1 MPTLDPLQINPSQ
14 YAAENPLQFSDPLGL
29 KTACTAEQL
38 MTIDQAIKDTFDG
51 SSSPEPLGTL
61 PLLPLTGQS
70 RPGLPISTVPTRPS
84 KLKLR
89 SPVADRHSNVVVIVN
104 RLFDAVTTAANR
116 GDAAVNAA
124 RGILAR
130 IDTELSRAN
139 RDRDSALADRATCN
153 VANAVAVAADSLE
166 SADRANQVARTIP

>member
-1 MPTLDPLQINPSQ
+1 MPTLDPLQINPYQ

-38 MTIDQAIKDTFDG
+38 MTIDQAIKDTFDAVLFART
-51 SSSPEPLGTL
+51 SRDIASAAVDRAVEARSADINRANAALKAEAA
-61 PLLPLTGQS
+61 LTG
-70 RPGLPISTVPTRPS
+70 
-84 KLKLR
+84 
-89 SPVADRHSNVVVIVN
+89 ADRHSNVVVIVN